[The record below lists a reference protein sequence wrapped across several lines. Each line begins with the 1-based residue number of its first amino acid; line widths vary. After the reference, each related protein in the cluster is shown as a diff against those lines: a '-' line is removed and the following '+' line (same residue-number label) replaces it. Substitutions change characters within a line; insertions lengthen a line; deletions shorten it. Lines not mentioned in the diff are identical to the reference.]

1 MSYSRNFCA
10 LELNNTRDTL
20 GHAYSNRQAI
30 IQQKLLADPVNGLY
44 YVDNEQPSE
53 DTIFKINYPVG
64 SIFTSQRPLVE
75 YQGATRLTQNRPDNI
90 TYSFHGC
97 VFRYIHSQF
106 HASDQHTL
114 LTTGRVLLNQENQ
127 LYYEAPE
134 AGGQYQSQFT
144 LSGDDLVQPTKLKPA
159 NMPFQRDLINST
171 LHQMPTST
179 TGSYEYIYTL
189 RSTAGDHQYQT
200 VGTGYPDPEA
210 HTHDFTAIGTLQVN
224 PPRLPIFMYE
234 RIQ

>member
-30 IQQKLLADPVNGLY
+30 IQQKLLADPVNGIY

-75 YQGATRLTQNRPDNI
+75 YPGATRLTQDRYDNI

-97 VFRYIHSQF
+97 IFRYVFSNYN
-106 HASDQHTL
+106 ASNSHTYL
-114 LTTGRVLLNQENQ
+114 STGRVLLNQENQ

-134 AGGQYQSQFT
+134 AGGASQSQFT
-144 LSGDDLVQPTKLKPA
+144 LSGDNFVKGTQISWPQLPSHSHDLVTSETLSLAAGTDIVNVRLPVTYNSPYRVSSA
-159 NMPFQRDLINST
+159 NSGGN
-171 LHQMPTST
+171 
-179 TGSYEYIYTL
+179 
-189 RSTAGDHQYQT
+189 QY
-200 VGTGYPDPEA
+200 
-210 HTHDFTAIGTLQVN
+210 HSHDFEATGTIDVN